1 MFKRMFLFALLLCLV
16 SQAAFAQTQTF
27 EFADVFTEKGSY
39 VDELTYKSRNLSVQ
53 ITKGRM
59 FDSDYYAADI
69 YVRDLNSF
77 RHGFPG
83 GEWNNG
89 TRSLELMA
97 EEAGAVIAITGD
109 YAKTLN
115 VGIVYANGNLL
126 RGSTN
131 NLRDIGVIY
140 ADGSMDVVKGKDMT
154 KERLTQDKAVWHT
167 MLFGPGLFQDNGL
180 PIETSNSKVKPKNP
194 RTAIGYKEPG
204 HYLFV
209 VVDGRSRDNRGMTMV
224 ELAELMHSLGAK
236 EAYNLDGGQSAGMWF
251 NGEMIN
257 EPYKGGRRL
266 ADMFY
271 ITEP

>member
-1 MFKRMFLFALLLCLV
+1 MLKRIIVLGLLLCLF
-16 SQAAFAQTQTF
+16 SQVALAQTF
-27 EFADVFTEKGSY
+27 EFSDVFTEKGTY

-53 ITKGRM
+53 INKGRM

-77 RHGFPG
+77 RHGFPE
-83 GEWNNG
+83 GEWDNG
-89 TRSLELMA
+89 TRKLSLMA
-97 EEAGAVIAITGD
+97 EEANAVIAITGD

-126 RGSTN
+126 RGSVN

-140 ADGSMDVVKGKDMT
+140 ADGTMDVVKGKDMT
-154 KERLTQDKAVWHT
+154 KEELTKDKAVWHT

-180 PIETSNSKVKPKNP
+180 PIETSNSKVKTKNP
-194 RTAIGYKEPG
+194 RTAIGYIEPG

-209 VVDGRSRDNRGMTMV
+209 VVDGRSRGNKGMTMV
-224 ELAELMHSLGAK
+224 ELAQLMDSLGAK

-251 NGEMIN
+251 NGEIIN
-257 EPYKGGRRL
+257 EPYKGGRKL